1 MIGVVSFN
9 NSAYAY
15 NNTLTKATGSH
26 IKRILSYI
34 DKITASGTVF
44 IIFFNIIEDKFCLS
58 S

>member
-44 IIFFNIIEDKFCLS
+44 YNIF
-58 S
+58 